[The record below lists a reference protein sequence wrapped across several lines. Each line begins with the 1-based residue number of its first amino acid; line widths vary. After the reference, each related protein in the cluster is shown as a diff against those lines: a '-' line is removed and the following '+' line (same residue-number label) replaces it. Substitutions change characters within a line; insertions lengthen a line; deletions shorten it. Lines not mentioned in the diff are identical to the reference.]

1 LRGDKPDKTVV
12 SRSRQI
18 SVERIHYF
26 FIFNFFYMY
35 NIFSNKMSMN
45 SNFTSLITNKIDEI
59 YKLVAEQ
66 VINNQKIKC
75 KKTLVYNLETKKIS
89 SRKSSN
95 SDYNYLIFEFN
106 VNQHC
111 QLTIDATI
119 SLSFLNGWRCGSE
132 RESLEKFGIKTD
144 YIEPIRIY
152 DQPLYTTV
160 VSNWLFD
167 AAYSFSHCGYKSDVT
182 ETLFPKYAKSIKLG
196 KIRNSCKYLI
206 EDYEIVERVDEV
218 KMEDWDLDEINEKLE
233 DFQSTLEDDD
243 YNQYLTFDEDTW
255 RVLASRVQTS
265 LPRHQIFLYE
275 NNNYFDTKIAEM
287 LLSYRRLNVDLLSL
301 IA

>member
-1 LRGDKPDKTVV
+1 M
-12 SRSRQI
+12 Q
-18 SVERIHYF
+18 
-26 FIFNFFYMY
+26 
-35 NIFSNKMSMN
+35 NIFIKSEMN
-45 SNFTSLITNKIDEI
+45 SKQKNDFTSLITNQINEI

-66 VINNQKIKC
+66 VINNKKIKC

-89 SRKSSN
+89 SRKSFN
-95 SDYNYLIFEFN
+95 RNCNYLIFEFN
-106 VNQHC
+106 VNKHFK
-111 QLTIDATI
+111 LTIDATI
-119 SLSFLNGWRCGSE
+119 SLSNQNGLEWECARI
-132 RESLEKFGIKTD
+132 SLEKFGIKTD
-144 YIEPIRIY
+144 YIKPIRIY

-196 KIRNSCKYLI
+196 KIRNSWKYLI
-206 EDYEIVERVDEV
+206 KDYEIVERVDEV
-218 KMEDWDLDEINEKLE
+218 KMEDWDPDEIKEKLE

>member
-1 LRGDKPDKTVV
+1 MTNL
-12 SRSRQI
+12 I
-18 SVERIHYF
+18 I
-26 FIFNFFYMY
+26 
-35 NIFSNKMSMN
+35 MN
-45 SNFTSLITNKIDEI
+45 SLITNKINEI

-66 VINNQKIKC
+66 VINNKKIKC
-75 KKTLVYNLETKKIS
+75 EKTLVYNLDTKKIIDL
-89 SRKSSN
+89 KSFN
-95 SDYNYLIFEFN
+95 GNYNYVIFEFN
-106 VNQHC
+106 VNPQL
-111 QLTIDATI
+111 QLTIDVAI
-119 SLSFLNGWRCGSE
+119 SLSNQNALQWE
-132 RESLEKFGIKTD
+132 RERVSLEKFGIKTD

-182 ETLFPKYAKSIKLG
+182 ETLFPKYSKSIKLG
-196 KIRNSCKYLI
+196 KIRNSSKYLI
-206 EDYEIVERVDEV
+206 QDYEIIERVDEV
-218 KMEDWDLDEINEKLE
+218 KMEDWDPVEINKKLE

-243 YNQYLTFDEDTW
+243 YNQYLAFDEDTW